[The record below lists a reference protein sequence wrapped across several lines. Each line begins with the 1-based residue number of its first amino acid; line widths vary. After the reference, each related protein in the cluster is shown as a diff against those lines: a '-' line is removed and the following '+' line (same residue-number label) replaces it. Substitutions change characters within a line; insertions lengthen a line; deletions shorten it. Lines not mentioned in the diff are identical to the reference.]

1 MSKTVK
7 NMQIAALKGELG
19 STRDY
24 VVMGINKLDN
34 DANGM
39 LRTNLRKKKIRLRV
53 VKNSLVRRVFA
64 DMGMN
69 VKADSPLFTGMTLLA
84 FGGGSVSELSREVE
98 SELKSPKNAGTYK
111 DKLTLKGAFADGQP
125 LSFEQAL
132 KMPTRAEAIA
142 RVAALILSPAS
153 RLASQIKAP
162 GANLASQ
169 IKSLSEGKETPAA
182 AG

>member
-1 MSKTVK
+1 MSKLVK
-7 NMQIAALKGELG
+7 NMQIAALRNELG
-19 STRDY
+19 ATRDF

-34 DANGM
+34 DANGA

-53 VKNSLVRRVFA
+53 VKNSLARKVLG
-64 DMGMN
+64 DLGMN
-69 VKADSPLFTGMTLLA
+69 VKADSPLFTGMTILA
-84 FGGGSVSELSREVE
+84 FGGSSVSELSREVE
-98 SELKSPKNAGTYK
+98 SELKNPKNAGTYK
-111 DKLTLKGAFADGQP
+111 DKLTLKGALADGQP
-125 LSFEQAL
+125 VSFEQAL

-142 RVAALILSPAS
+142 RVAGLALAPAS
-153 RLASQIKAP
+153 RLAAQLKAP